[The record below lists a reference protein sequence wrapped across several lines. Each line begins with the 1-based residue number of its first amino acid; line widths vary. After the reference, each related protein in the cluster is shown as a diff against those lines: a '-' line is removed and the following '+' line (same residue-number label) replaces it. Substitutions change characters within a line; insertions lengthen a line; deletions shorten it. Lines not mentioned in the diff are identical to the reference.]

1 MALKKKMKY
10 DMFVNL
16 QHTPH
21 TRAHTRTHTHTHTH
35 THAHT
40 HTHTPAIFWL
50 LGGFRMS
57 ESITFPTPYL
67 ELEWDTTHTTTHTL
81 RTLLSDLPCRTYIAT
96 MYIQYTSAHNRCT
109 YILYYIRK
117 EQRSIHALCTTH
129 THIFF
134 PPKSSHLVSQYCSTF
149 ISTNSIQ

>member
-1 MALKKKMKY
+1 MICLSIY
-10 DMFVNL
+10 NT
-16 QHTPH
+16 HT
-21 TRAHTRTHTHTHTH
+21 THTHTHTH
-35 THAHT
+35 THT
-40 HTHTPAIFWL
+40 GTPAIFWL

-96 MYIQYTSAHNRCT
+96 MYSTQVHIIGVHT
-109 YILYYIRK
+109 Y
-117 EQRSIHALCTTH
+117 CTTYAKSNAPSMHYVLH
-129 THIFF
+129 THTYSF
-134 PPKSSHLVSQYCSTF
+134 HLRVSQYCSTF